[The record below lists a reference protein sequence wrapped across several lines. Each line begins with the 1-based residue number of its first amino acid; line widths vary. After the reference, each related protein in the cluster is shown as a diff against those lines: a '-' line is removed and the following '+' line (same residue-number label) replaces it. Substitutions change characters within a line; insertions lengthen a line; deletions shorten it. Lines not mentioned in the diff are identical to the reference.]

1 MGATK
6 RRRWRVAEIVLDRL
20 TKRFGENKGVFGLSF
35 EVGSGEA
42 FGFIGP
48 NGAGKTTAI
57 RHLMGFLNPDAGTC
71 QIRGMDCRTQAA
83 SIHRD
88 LGYVPGEIGFFDE
101 MRGEEYLRFCERIR
115 KGSFARRKRDLL
127 ERFELDASGRIKK
140 MSKGMKQKLGLISAF
155 LHDPGV
161 LVLDEP
167 TSGLDP
173 LMQARFVE
181 LVREEK
187 KRGKTLLI
195 SSHSF
200 EEIEKTC
207 GRVGI
212 LKEGRLVAV
221 RSSEELD
228 AARRRVFSL
237 TFASERAA
245 EAFEAEGF
253 ETVLRSGRRLDV
265 AVTGELA
272 PFLAALPRHPVTGLD
287 APRQTLEE
295 AFMRFYGERANDE

>member
-1 MGATK
+1 M
-6 RRRWRVAEIVLDRL
+6 
-20 TKRFGENKGVFGLSF
+20 
-35 EVGSGEA
+35 
-42 FGFIGP
+42 P
-48 NGAGKTTAI
+48 
-57 RHLMGFLNPDAGTC
+57 
-71 QIRGMDCRTQAA
+71 AA
-83 SIHRD
+83 SAGWTAGQRPPKSTATWATCP
-88 LGYVPGEIGFFDE
+88 LKSGSSTRCGEK
-101 MRGEEYLRFCERIR
+101 YLHFCERIR
-115 KGSFARRKRDLL
+115 KGNFARRKRGLL

-140 MSKGMKQKLGLISAF
+140 MSKGMKQKLGLIAAF

-161 LVLDEP
+161 LILDEP

-181 LVREEK
+181 LVQEEK
-187 KRGKTLLI
+187 KHGKTLLI

-212 LKEGRLVAV
+212 LKEGRLVAL

-237 TFASERAA
+237 
-245 EAFEAEGF
+245 AFESEDVAKGFEADGF

-265 AVTGELA
+265 AVVGELT

-287 APRQTLEE
+287 APRQSLED
-295 AFMRFYGERANDE
+295 ASMRYYGERANDE